1 LFNDPE
7 DERGS
12 KMDDGRRTKRSAVL
26 VDRHPLWLEIVTQVL
41 AKANIEVQARFVSST
56 AALERLEDLQTDLLI
71 TGLDHEPGDL
81 GGVALIRGA
90 RDRVPGLKVVVLSAY
105 DDRERIDL
113 AFTAGADAYVVKTAA
128 ASDLLHAVHQA
139 FEHSVYLPAVTSTAP
154 MPGVG
159 APRDGLGLTP
169 RELELLCHVAE
180 GHSNAQLA
188 RMLWVTEQTVK
199 FHLSNIYRKL
209 NVNNRTEASR
219 IAQVRGL
226 LDPPA
231 VAAAPD
237 HPAVAT
243 AARGQIEAA

>member
-56 AALERLEDLQTDLLI
+56 AALERLDDLQTDLLI

-128 ASDLLHAVHQA
+128 AVSKIGRAD
-139 FEHSVYLPAVTSTAP
+139 
-154 MPGVG
+154 VG
-159 APRDGLGLTP
+159 PRPTTHRDGSIVSASP
-169 RELELLCHVAE
+169 
-180 GHSNAQLA
+180 LA
-188 RMLWVTEQTVK
+188 
-199 FHLSNIYRKL
+199 
-209 NVNNRTEASR
+209 
-219 IAQVRGL
+219 VR
-226 LDPPA
+226 
-231 VAAAPD
+231 V
-237 HPAVAT
+237 
-243 AARGQIEAA
+243 E